1 MKLVKDFLET
11 IIEREAIF
19 VRKELLHLPKTDWT
33 NDRIYKL
40 YAFCNVHRNYDRTFR
55 LLQKLQI
62 KSTGLRVMLRWQAS
76 NPMLQWLLANKA
88 DPELKQAWDDAN
100 LCGVPHKLIKII
112 LRAYRELGV
121 PLVSGSFIVK
131 RYGDDAEQM
140 YTYYSVGEQFKG
152 LLECGAISST
162 QEAVMYFRKCAPWC
176 ADFTAYCIVSD
187 FIYLY
192 PDHFTD
198 LHTWTAFGPG
208 AFRGINDIVG
218 TTKKT
223 YLLRLQDLKEEWTKA
238 GQQMLN
244 ELCARTNTT
253 EEELSALC
261 EKENVADICYQ
272 LTHPLMLDVEHWL
285 CEFHKYNRGYAK
297 RIYKEKTYTLC

>member
-1 MKLVKDFLET
+1 MNTVKDFLEI

-19 VRKELLHLPKTDWT
+19 VRKELLHLPRTEWT
-33 NDRIYKL
+33 NDRIYKA
-40 YAFCNVHRNYDRTFR
+40 YAFCNVHRNYDRTYR
-55 LLQKLQI
+55 LLQQLQI

-76 NPMLQWLLANKA
+76 NPMLQWLLANKD
-88 DPELKQAWDDAN
+88 DPELKSAWQLAN
-100 LCGVPHKLIKII
+100 NGADVEPLIAIVLK
-112 LRAYRELGV
+112 AYRMLGV

-131 RYGDDAEQM
+131 RYGDDEEQM
-140 YTYYSVGEQFKG
+140 LAYYRAGEQFKN
-152 LLECGAISST
+152 LLERGTISST
-162 QEAVMYFRKCAPWC
+162 QEAVMYFRKSCPWC

-187 FIYLY
+187 FIYLC

-272 LTHPLMLDVEHWL
+272 IANPLMLDVEHWL
-285 CEFHKYNRGYAK
+285 CEFHKYHRGYAK
-297 RIYKEKTYTLC
+297 RTYKTKDYTL